1 MLLELSGVLALFC
14 EPLCELPED
23 CEFPPVLLVED
34 VEVLVEFPALL
45 DGSPEQP
52 VQLLRK
58 TFSST
63 ISRTIAITT
72 PPIIIFTQPL
82 FLP

>member
-1 MLLELSGVLALFC
+1 MLLELSGELSLF
-14 EPLCELPED
+14 CELPED

-58 TFSST
+58 TFSNT